1 MSTAVKTKALAAFV
15 QQCLDPLPDAVL
27 IDTHHNQLMRQA
39 RRLPW
44 RKADAVTSLARAETA
59 YWQEKSIHAMYVL
72 EDEDRSSAYSDKRMI
87 SVDRSRQAVADQIR
101 VPAPDLLAV
110 QWKREAAKDRYLPI
124 SADEVAKLIA
134 ADEAFLAA
142 HPITKQPRR
151 KRGLGDHH

>member
-1 MSTAVKTKALAAFV
+1 
-15 QQCLDPLPDAVL
+15 
-27 IDTHHNQLMRQA
+27 MRQA

-72 EDEDRSSAYSDKRMI
+72 EDEDKSSAYSDKRMI
-87 SVDRSRQAVADQIR
+87 SVDRSRQAAADQIR
-101 VPAPDLLAV
+101 VPAPDLMAV

-124 SADEVAKLIA
+124 GEDEVAKLIA
-134 ADEAFLAA
+134 VLAA

-151 KRGLGDHH
+151 KRGGSDHH

>member
-1 MSTAVKTKALAAFV
+1 MRRLWRCGFAEV

-44 RKADAVTSLARAETA
+44 RKADAVTSLTIAEMA
-59 YWQEKSIHAMYVL
+59 YLHAKRIHAMYAL
-72 EDEDRSSAYSDKRMI
+72 EDEDKSGSYSDQRTI
-87 SVDRSRQAVADQIR
+87 SVDRKRQAVADQIR

-124 SADEVAKLIA
+124 GADEVAKLIA
-134 ADEAFLAA
+134 ADEAVLAA

-151 KRGLGDHH
+151 KRGRSDHH

>member
-1 MSTAVKTKALAAFV
+1 MSAGVKTKALAAFV
-15 QQCLDPLPDAVL
+15 RQCLDPLPDAVL

-72 EDEDRSSAYSDKRMI
+72 EDEDKSSAYSDKRMI

-101 VPAPDLLAV
+101 VPAPDLMAV
-110 QWKREAAKDRYLPI
+110 QMEARIRKGPI
-124 SADEVAKLIA
+124 SADRRGRSRQDHCGGRGVSCSAS
-134 ADEAFLAA
+134 DHEA
-142 HPITKQPRR
+142 TS
-151 KRGLGDHH
+151 

>member
-1 MSTAVKTKALAAFV
+1 MSAGVKTKALAAFV
-15 QQCLDPLPDAVL
+15 RQCLDPLPDAVL

-44 RKADAVTSLARAETA
+44 RKADAVTSLATAETA

-72 EDEDRSSAYSDKRMI
+72 EDEDKSSAYSDKRMI

-101 VPAPDLLAV
+101 VPAPDLMAV

-124 SADEVAKLIA
+124 GKDEVAKLIA

-151 KRGLGDHH
+151 KRGRSDHH

>member
-1 MSTAVKTKALAAFV
+1 MSAAVKTKALAAFV

-44 RKADAVTSLARAETA
+44 RKADAVTSLTGAETD
-59 YWQEKSIHAMYVL
+59 YWYAKSIYAMYVL
-72 EDEDRSSAYSDKRMI
+72 EDEDKSSAYFDKRML
-87 SVDRSRQAVADQIR
+87 SVDRNRQAVADQIR
-101 VPAPDLLAV
+101 VPAPDLVAV
-110 QWKREAAKDRYLPI
+110 QWKREAAKDRHLPI
-124 SADEVAKLIA
+124 GADEVAKLIA

-151 KRGLGDHH
+151 KRGRSDHH

>member
-1 MSTAVKTKALAAFV
+1 MSAAVKKKALAAFV

-44 RKADAVTSLARAETA
+44 RKADAVTSLTRAEMD
-59 YWQEKSIHAMYVL
+59 YWCAKDIHAMYVL
-72 EDEDRSSAYSDKRMI
+72 EDEDRSSAYSHKRTLT
-87 SVDRSRQAVADQIR
+87 VERKRQAVADQIR

>member
-1 MSTAVKTKALAAFV
+1 MSAAVKTKALAAFV

-44 RKADAVTSLARAETA
+44 RKANAVTRLTTAEMD
-59 YWQEKSIHAMYVL
+59 YWFAKSIHAMYVL
-72 EDEDRSSAYSDKRMI
+72 EDDDKSTAYSDKRML
-87 SVDRSRQAVADQIR
+87 SVDRNRQAVADQIR

-110 QWKREAAKDRYLPI
+110 QWKREAAKDSCLPI
-124 SADEVAKLIA
+124 GADEIAKLIA

-151 KRGLGDHH
+151 KRGRSDQH

>member
-1 MSTAVKTKALAAFV
+1 MSAGVKTKALAAFV

-110 QWKREAAKDRYLPI
+110 QKPQRTDTCRSVRMKSPSSSRRTRR
-124 SADEVAKLIA
+124 
-134 ADEAFLAA
+134 FLQR
-142 HPITKQPRR
+142 IR
-151 KRGLGDHH
+151 

>member
-1 MSTAVKTKALAAFV
+1 MSAAVKTKALAAFV
-15 QQCLDPLPDAVL
+15 QQCLDPLPDAAL

-44 RKADAVTSLARAETA
+44 RKADAVTDLTRAETA
-59 YWQEKSIHAMYVL
+59 YWQAKSIHAMYVL
-72 EDEDRSSAYSDKRMI
+72 EDEDRSRAYSHKRMI

-124 SADEVAKLIA
+124 SAVEVARLVA

-151 KRGLGDHH
+151 NRGLSDHH

>member
-1 MSTAVKTKALAAFV
+1 MSAAVKTKALAAFV

-44 RKADAVTSLARAETA
+44 RKADAVTSLAVAETD
-59 YWQEKSIHAMYVL
+59 YWFAKSIHAQYVL
-72 EDEDRSSAYSDKRMI
+72 EDEDRSSAYSDKRML

-101 VPAPDLLAV
+101 VPAPDLVAV
-110 QWKREAAKDRYLPI
+110 QWKREAAKDRHLPI
-124 SADEVAKLIA
+124 GEDEVAKLIA

>member
-1 MSTAVKTKALAAFV
+1 MSAAVKTKALAAFV

-44 RKADAVTSLARAETA
+44 RKADAVTSLTGAETD
-59 YWQEKSIHAMYVL
+59 YWYAKSLHAMYVL
-72 EDEDRSSAYSDKRMI
+72 EDEDKSSAYSDKRML
-87 SVDRSRQAVADQIR
+87 SVDRNRQAVADQIR
-101 VPAPDLLAV
+101 VPAPDLVAV

-124 SADEVAKLIA
+124 GEDEVAKLIA

-151 KRGLGDHH
+151 KRGLSDQH

>member
-1 MSTAVKTKALAAFV
+1 MSAGVKTKALAAFV

-27 IDTHHNQLMRQA
+27 IDMHHNQLMRQA
-39 RRLPW
+39 RCLPW

-72 EDEDRSSAYSDKRMI
+72 EDEDRSSAYCDKRMI

>member
-1 MSTAVKTKALAAFV
+1 MSGAVKTKALAAFV
-15 QQCLDPLPDAVL
+15 QQCLDPLPDDVL

-44 RKADAVTSLARAETA
+44 RKADAVTSLAMAEMDYLHA
-59 YWQEKSIHAMYVL
+59 KSVHAQYVL
-72 EDEDRSSAYSDKRMI
+72 EDEALDRSYSDQRTI
-87 SVDRSRQAVADQIR
+87 SVGRKRQAVADQIR

-124 SADEVAKLIA
+124 GEDEVSKLIA